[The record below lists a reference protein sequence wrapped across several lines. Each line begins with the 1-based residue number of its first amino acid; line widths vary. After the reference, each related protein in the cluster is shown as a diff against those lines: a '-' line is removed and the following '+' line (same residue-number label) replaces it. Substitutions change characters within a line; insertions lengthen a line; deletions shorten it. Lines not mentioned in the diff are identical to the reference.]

1 MHDFDKLSYQVIG
14 VSLRV
19 HQKLGPGLF
28 ESVYHSVLYRG
39 LKDAGLRVQSKKVI
53 PFKFEGQRHKKG
65 FVADLIVEN
74 SVVIEVK
81 SVRNLKPLFEKQL
94 QTYLRL
100 LDIRVGLLINFNTA
114 VLKEGIKRI
123 VNNY

>member
-1 MHDFDKLSYQVIG
+1 MHEFDDLSYKVIG
-14 VSLRV
+14 IALRI

-28 ESVYHSVLYRG
+28 ESVYHSVFYRDLTDSG
-39 LKDAGLRVQSKKVI
+39 LHVQSKKVI
-53 PFKFEGQRHKKG
+53 PFEFEGQRFKRG

-74 SVVIEVK
+74 ALVIEVK
-81 SVRNLKPLFEKQL
+81 CVRSLKPLFEKQL

-114 VLKEGIKRI
+114 VLKDGIKRV
-123 VNNY
+123 VNNF